1 MEWTQYIFM
10 RNALLAIVLVTP
22 IFALLGTMV
31 VNNKMAFFS
40 DSLGHSAF
48 TGIAIGVVMGLRDP
62 VISMVA
68 FATLIAIAFC
78 MVKKFTK
85 FSPDTIIGVFSATAI
100 ALGVVILSYRGGFAN
115 YSRYLI
121 GDILSITNL
130 EIGMLSI
137 VLLLVLVYWLFFF
150 NNLLLT
156 SINPA
161 LAKSRG
167 VKVLITEILFVILV
181 ALVVTLSIQWI
192 GILVINALLILP
204 AATARNLAVNTQSYN
219 FIAVTIGLIAGCS
232 GLILSFYMGTAAGA
246 TIVLCNAL
254 FFLGTLLI
262 RFTRITQTI

>member
-10 RNALLAIVLVTP
+10 RNALLAIILVTP

-48 TGIAIGVVMGLRDP
+48 TGIAIGVVVGLRDP

-68 FATLIAIAFC
+68 FAILIAIVFC
-78 MVKKFTK
+78 IVKKFTK
-85 FSPDTIIGVFSATAI
+85 FSPDTIIGVFSASAI
-100 ALGVVILSYRGGFAN
+100 ALGVVILSYGGGFAN

-121 GDILSITNL
+121 GDILSITNF

-150 NNLLLT
+150 NNLFLT
-156 SINPA
+156 SINPV

-204 AATARNLAVNTQSYN
+204 AAAARNLAINMQSYTL
-219 FIAVTIGLIAGCS
+219 IAVLISLLSGS
-232 GLILSFYMGTAAGA
+232 VGLILSYYWGTAAGA
-246 TIVLCNAL
+246 TIVLCNA
-254 FFLGTLLI
+254 FFFAGTVLT
-262 RFTRITQTI
+262 RFTRITQT